1 MAMLRR
7 EIRDERRENG
17 VILSG
22 AVRRGEGSKAVMSTS
37 RHCEARSCH
46 SRRRVGIPSLVL
58 VAIFF
63 LASAAFAAPKS
74 ASAYYGD
81 AAFQYIENRLPT
93 AEITCNEGL
102 QYYPNDQKLQML
114 LDRIHEAKDE
124 QKNENK
130 KNDPKN
136 DQNQDQNNQDQN
148 QDQDK
153 QNQDQNKDQQ
163 NQQNQDQQNQNQ
175 NGDQSSSSSQNDQN
189 QDKQDQ
195 GQNGGQSSS
204 SQSQSSDSNGG
215 AGEQPQQPEQSEGN
229 SSDSN
234 GSDQEQQQPL
244 APGELTPEE
253 AAQLLKDFDEQNGE
267 RKPWKPVRGQVRPA
281 KDW

>member
-1 MAMLRR
+1 MLHRVDSSELLVTSKTQKS
-7 EIRDERRENG
+7 EI
-17 VILSG
+17 
-22 AVRRGEGSKAVMSTS
+22 
-37 RHCEARSCH
+37 CH
-46 SRRRVGIPSLVL
+46 SRVGGNLGAILVSIVL
-58 VAIFF
+58 F
-63 LASAAFAAPKS
+63 LAVSAFAAPKS

-124 QKNENK
+124 QQNENK

-136 DQNQDQNNQDQN
+136 DQNQNDQNQDQN
-148 QDQDK
+148 QDK

-163 NQQNQDQQNQNQ
+163 NQQNQDQNQNQ
-175 NGDQSSSSSQNDQN
+175 NGDQSSSSAQNDQN

-234 GSDQEQQQPL
+234 GSDQEQEQPL

>member
-7 EIRDERRENG
+7 KTKDERRENC

-22 AVRRGEGSKAVMSTS
+22 AVRR
-37 RHCEARSCH
+37 
-46 SRRRVGIPSLVL
+46 SRRISVALGFVL
-58 VAIFF
+58 VCAI
-63 LASAAFAAPKS
+63 SAFAAPKS

-136 DQNQDQNNQDQN
+136 DKNQDQNNQDQN
-148 QDQDK
+148 QDQNGDQSSSSA
-153 QNQDQNKDQQ
+153 QND
-163 NQQNQDQQNQNQ
+163 QNQDQQNQ
-175 NGDQSSSSSQNDQN
+175 
-189 QDKQDQ
+189 
-195 GQNGGQSSS
+195 GQNGQSSS
-204 SQSQSSDSNGG
+204 SQGANSSDSNGG
-215 AGEQPQQPEQSEGN
+215 AGEQPQPEQSEGN

-234 GSDQEQQQPL
+234 GGEPEQQPL
-244 APGELTPEE
+244 QPGEMSPEE

>member
-7 EIRDERRENG
+7 KTKDERRENC

-22 AVRRGEGSKAVMSTS
+22 AVRR
-37 RHCEARSCH
+37 
-46 SRRRVGIPSLVL
+46 SRRISVALCLVL
-58 VAIFF
+58 L

-114 LDRIHEAKDE
+114 LDRIHEAKNE
-124 QKNENK
+124 QQNENK

-148 QDQDK
+148 NQDQNQDQNQDK
-153 QNQDQNKDQQ
+153 QNQDQNKD
-163 NQQNQDQQNQNQ
+163 QQNQDQQNQNQ
-175 NGDQSSSSSQNDQN
+175 NGDQSSSSAQNDQN
-189 QDKQDQ
+189 QDQQ
-195 GQNGGQSSS
+195 
-204 SQSQSSDSNGG
+204 QSSDSNGG
-215 AGEQPQQPEQSEGN
+215 SGEQQQPEQSEGN

-234 GSDQEQQQPL
+234 GGEPEQQPL
-244 APGELTPEE
+244 QPGEMTPEE

>member
-7 EIRDERRENG
+7 KTKDERRENC

-22 AVRRGEGSKAVMSTS
+22 AVRR
-37 RHCEARSCH
+37 
-46 SRRRVGIPSLVL
+46 SRRIS
-58 VAIFF
+58 VALGFILLF
-63 LASAAFAAPKS
+63 AVAAFAAPKS

-136 DQNQDQNNQDQN
+136 DQNQNDQN

-163 NQQNQDQQNQNQ
+163 NQDQQNQDQNQ

-189 QDKQDQ
+189 QDQQNQ
-195 GQNGGQSSS
+195 GQNGQSSS
-204 SQSQSSDSNGG
+204 SEGGQSSDSNGG
-215 AGEQPQQPEQSEGN
+215 TGEQPQQPEQPEGG

-234 GSDQEQQQPL
+234 GSDQEEPQPL

-267 RKPWKPVRGQVRPA
+267 RKPWKPVRGQARPV

>member
-1 MAMLRR
+1 MLRR
-7 EIRDERRENG
+7 KTKDERRENC

-22 AVRRGEGSKAVMSTS
+22 AVRR
-37 RHCEARSCH
+37 
-46 SRRRVGIPSLVL
+46 SRRIS
-58 VAIFF
+58 VALGFILLF
-63 LASAAFAAPKS
+63 AVAAFAAPKS

-136 DQNQDQNNQDQN
+136 DQNQNDQN

-163 NQQNQDQQNQNQ
+163 NQDQQNQDQNQ

-189 QDKQDQ
+189 QDQQNQ
-195 GQNGGQSSS
+195 GQNGRSSS
-204 SQSQSSDSNGG
+204 SEGGQSSDSNGG
-215 AGEQPQQPEQSEGN
+215 TGEQPQQPEQPEGG

-234 GSDQEQQQPL
+234 GSDQEEPQPL

-267 RKPWKPVRGQVRPA
+267 RKPWKPVRGQARPV